1 MKQILTFLVIALSF
15 NLNAQ
20 TSQESA
26 VKETIIKFFEAFH
39 KQDSIALKSMVTDDI
54 ILQSI
59 SKNNEGKTV
68 LNKSEFNRFV
78 TSIASIP
85 KERNFQEKL
94 TDFSIQ
100 VDGDMANAWTPY
112 EFWIDNKFSH
122 CGVNSFQL
130 IRINSEWKIIYLVDT
145 RRRDHCVPKKN

>member
-1 MKQILTFLVIALSF
+1 
-15 NLNAQ
+15 
-20 TSQESA
+20 
-26 VKETIIKFFEAFH
+26 
-39 KQDSIALKSMVTDDI
+39 MVTDDI
-54 ILQSI
+54 TLQSI

-85 KERNFQEKL
+85 KERNFKEKL
-94 TDFSIQ
+94 IGFSIQ

-130 IRINSEWKIIYLVDT
+130 IKINNEWKIIYLVDT
-145 RRRDHCVPKKN
+145 RRRDKCVSKKN